1 MIAQSM
7 TPTLLTQLN
16 ALTGGLFLLSTFGVI
31 AMRQVLGCLKMF
43 ILQSLF
49 LAASALLL
57 AYYHSS
63 LHLLAVAAITLVV
76 KPLLIPYLLRRTVG
90 DEVTSRREISHVL
103 NISTSLLIAAGLTI
117 FAYFIAKPLIA
128 YSGAGRIIIGV
139 NLPIGISALFLGA
152 YALTV
157 RREAV
162 PQTIGILSMEN
173 GAFFAGISIA
183 SNLPFIAELSA
194 AFDALIIAIVMGIL
208 IKKIHERVGSTSVGE
223 MKTLRE
229 V

>member
-1 MIAQSM
+1 MIDQSM

-63 LHLLAVAAITLVV
+63 VHLLAVAVITLVV

-90 DEVTSRREISHVL
+90 DEVTSRREISQVL
-103 NISTSLLIAAGLTI
+103 NIPTSLLIAAGLTI

-128 YSGAGRIIIGV
+128 YSGGIIIGV
-139 NLPIGISALFLGA
+139 NLPIGISALLLGA

-157 RREAV
+157 RREAI

-183 SNLPFIAELSA
+183 SKLPFIAELSA

-208 IKKIHERVGSTSVGE
+208 IRKIHERVGSTSVGE